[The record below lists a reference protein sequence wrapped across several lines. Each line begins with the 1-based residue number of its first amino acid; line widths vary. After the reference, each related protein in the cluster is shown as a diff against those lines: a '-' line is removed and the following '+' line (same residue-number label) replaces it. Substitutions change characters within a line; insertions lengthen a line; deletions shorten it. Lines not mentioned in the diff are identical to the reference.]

1 MTVAVIGC
9 ALLEPGAA
17 RSEQTENVVR
27 RLSRVPPGHR
37 DARPLDFPGSTAEAR
52 HPCRQMLET

>member
-37 DARPLDFPGSTAEAR
+37 DARPLDFPGST
-52 HPCRQMLET
+52 C